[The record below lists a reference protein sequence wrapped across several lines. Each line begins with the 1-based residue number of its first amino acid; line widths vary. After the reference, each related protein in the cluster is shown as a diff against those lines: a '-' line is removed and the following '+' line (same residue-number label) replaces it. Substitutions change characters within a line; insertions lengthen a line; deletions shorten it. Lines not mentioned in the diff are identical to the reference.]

1 MMPAHISRRGVLQV
15 GAIALGSLALPI
27 KAASQS
33 KARIVIVGGGFGGAS
48 AAQTL
53 VQLLRSADITLIEPN
68 DNYTACP
75 FSNLVIGI
83 DRPLA
88 AQEFTYDRL
97 ETKGVKRIAA
107 RAQSVDATAQMI
119 ELQDGSAVPYDRL
132 ILSPGVD
139 MRWGAIEGYSEQ
151 AASVLP
157 HAWKAGVQTQ
167 LLKGQLNAL
176 EDGQTVVMTVPP
188 APYRCPPGP
197 YERASMIAHYLK
209 AYKPRSKLI
218 VLDAKDSFSKM
229 ALFQEAWAEHYPDHL
244 EWRGAIDDGAV
255 SRVDAELRTV
265 YSDFDELSAAVIN
278 VIPPQKAGQIADR
291 AGVTDQ
297 TGWCPI
303 DPLTFESTLQPK
315 IHVIGD
321 ATIAAPMPKSAFSA
335 NLQAKVCAF
344 AVARLLSDL
353 EPSPTTLA
361 NTCYSYTAPDEAIS
375 IAGVYSNA
383 DGRLSSIPN
392 AGGVSPLVADKAV
405 RQAEA
410 AQAAHWFET
419 ITNEAFG

>member
-1 MMPAHISRRGVLQV
+1 MWGTVSRRGLLQS
-15 GAIALGSLALPI
+15 AALGLGTLALPI
-27 KAASQS
+27 KAASQVR
-33 KARIVIVGGGFGGAS
+33 ANIVIVGGGFGGAS
-48 AAQTL
+48 AARTL
-53 VQLLRSADITLIEPN
+53 AHLLPSAEITLIEQN
-68 DNYTACP
+68 TRYTACP
-75 FSNLVIGI
+75 FSNLVIGT
-83 DRPLA
+83 DRPLS
-88 AQEFTYDRL
+88 AQEFTY
-97 ETKGVKRIAA
+97 ETIQSSGVTVIAKRAA
-107 RAQSVDATAQMI
+107 SVDPREQTVTL
-119 ELQDGSAVPYDRL
+119 EDGSQVSYDRL

-139 MRWGAIEGYSEQ
+139 MRWGALGGYTE
-151 AASVLP
+151 AAAKVLP
-157 HAWKAGVQTQ
+157 HAWKAGRQTQ
-167 LLKGQLNAL
+167 LLKDQLNAL
-176 EDGQTVVMTVPP
+176 EDGETVLMTVPP

-209 AYKPRSKLI
+209 ANKPRSKLI

-229 ALFQEAWAEHYPDHL
+229 ALFQEAWEEHYPNHL

-255 SRVDAELRTV
+255 SRVDANLKTV
-265 YSDFDELSAAVIN
+265 YTDFDELSAAVIN
-278 VIPPQKAGQIADR
+278 VIPPQKAGQIADE
-291 AGVTDQ
+291 AGVTDL

-344 AVARLLSDL
+344 AVARLLADL
-353 EPSPTTLA
+353 EPIATTLA

-375 IAGVYSNA
+375 IAGVYTNQDRTLASVS
-383 DGRLSSIPN
+383 G

-405 RQAEA
+405 RRAEA

>member
-1 MMPAHISRRGVLQV
+1 MSTYVTRRGILQGGVL
-15 GAIALGSLALPI
+15 GLAGLALPLN
-27 KAASQS
+27 ALSQT

-48 AAQTL
+48 AAKTL
-53 VQLLRSADITLIEPN
+53 IQLLPTADITLIEPN
-68 DNYTACP
+68 AKYTACP
-75 FSNLVIGI
+75 FSNLVIGTE
-83 DRPLA
+83 RPLS
-88 AQEFTYDRL
+88 AQEFSYAPL
-97 ETKGVKRIAA
+97 QAAGIKLVAA
-107 RAQSVDATAQMI
+107 RASGVDAAGQYVT
-119 ELQDGSAVPYDRL
+119 LQDGSEVPYDRL

-139 MRWGAIEGYSEQ
+139 MRWSALEGYSEE
-151 AASVLP
+151 ASEILP
-157 HAWKAGVQTQ
+157 HAWKAGAQTQ
-167 LLKGQLNAL
+167 LLKDQLMAL

-209 AYKPRSKLI
+209 ANRSRSKLI

-255 SRVDAELRTV
+255 SRVDADLRTV
-265 YSDFDELSAAVIN
+265 YTDFEDLSAAVIN
-278 VIPPQKAGQIADR
+278 VIPPQKAGQIADA

-303 DPLTFESTLQPK
+303 DPLTFESRLQSK

-344 AVARLLSDL
+344 SVARLISDM
-353 EPSPTTLA
+353 EPMPTTLA
-361 NTCYSYTAPDEAIS
+361 NTCYSYTTPDEAVS
-375 IAGVYSNA
+375 IAGVYSNDNGA
-383 DGRLSSIPN
+383 LSSIQG
-392 AGGVSPLVADKAV
+392 AGGMSPLLADKAV